1 MDFYYVE
8 DDYIN
13 YLRQYDQ
20 KVADNKHET
29 RPYVGIVLTVNGIEY
44 FAPFTSPK
52 QKHLSMKNDVDFRKI
67 NGGKLGAINLN
78 NMIPVVPSALIKI
91 TISAIADVKYRR
103 LMQNQYN
110 EIRKDSAFIQNS
122 AIKLRSL
129 IFADDTKLSQHDL
142 RIKSRCCDLALLE
155 KIYNQ
160 YQNR

>member
-8 DDYIN
+8 DDYIK